1 MVLNYQSVAF
11 SDVFFQSAWDALKQK
26 FIEEESKKLGVEEN
40 DTESSLP
47 PHIDVSVS
55 YTVCV
60 FGSLPLILYAQI
72 SSPVDPALLSFKL
85 NKLQQAQNS
94 HHADVQIGR
103 AHV

>member
-60 FGSLPLILYAQI
+60 FGSLPLIIRTDIVSCGPCSPLLQTQQTPTGPKF
-72 SSPVDPALLSFKL
+72 SSC
-85 NKLQQAQNS
+85 
-94 HHADVQIGR
+94 
-103 AHV
+103 